1 MTAKKALPSKFGP
14 TFGGNYPEEMR
25 RQLWPLCC
33 GAAILS
39 GFKNVAALTE
49 DELDAQIKNAI
60 DTATPDFQVYQHE
73 QMHPKFTFLTLNSG
87 QMSSPKIMKAIERAG
102 FFQVG
107 SGKPRGSTQGFF
119 LRDTSGTW
127 TPTGETKTKAKAV
140 EARAEKAAVA
150 A

>member
-1 MTAKKALPSKFGP
+1 MTAKKALPTKFGP
-14 TFGGNYPEEMR
+14 TFTGSYPEEMR

-39 GFKNVAALTE
+39 GFKNVANLTE
-49 DELDAQIKNAI
+49 DELDAQIKNAVAEAI
-60 DTATPDFQVYQHE
+60 PDFQVYQHE
-73 QMHPKFTFLTLNSG
+73 TMKPAFTFLTLNSG
-87 QMSSPKIMKAIERAG
+87 QMSSPKIMKAIQRAG

-107 SGKPRGSTQGFF
+107 SGKPRGGTQGFF

-127 TPTGETKTKAKAV
+127 TPTGETKAKKAEV
-140 EARAEKAAVA
+140 AEKVA